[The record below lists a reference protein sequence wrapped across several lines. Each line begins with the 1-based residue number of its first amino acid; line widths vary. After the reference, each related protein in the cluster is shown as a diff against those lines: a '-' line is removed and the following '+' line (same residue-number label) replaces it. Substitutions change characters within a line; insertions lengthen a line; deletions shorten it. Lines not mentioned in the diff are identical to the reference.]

1 VEPALVLAA
10 AAGVLAGLIVEFRLF
25 APGREP
31 RRGEAIAWSIGW
43 VLVALAVA
51 VAIALTSGPAGEWTT
66 VYLIERSLSLDNIF
80 LFTLLL
86 AYFAVPAE
94 LRSTVILIGI
104 AGALV
109 LRGLAITGGLAL
121 IDAVEWVVYLFGVLL
136 LYVAYRAFRGLADE
150 IDPAE
155 NPALRFVRRV
165 IPTTDGFRGR
175 RLFVREDGRRYGTPL
190 LVAAVGIIAADIAFA
205 VDSIPA
211 ALAVTRDPAVIWT
224 ANAFALL
231 GLTALLALIE
241 ILVSRFRYL
250 GKTVAL
256 ILGFVG
262 VKILAADL
270 AHISDLASL
279 AVIGGLIGAG
289 VVASLAADRL
299 DPPRPADEAIRRPP
313 RCPTEL
319 AGPQVGRVTSR

>member
-1 VEPALVLAA
+1 VEPVLVLAA
-10 AAGVLAGLIVEFRLF
+10 AVGVVVGLIVEFRLF

-31 RRGEAIAWSIGW
+31 RRGEAIAWSVGW
-43 VLVALAVA
+43 VVVASAVA
-51 VAIALTSGPAGEWTT
+51 AAIALTSGPVGEWTT

-86 AYFAVPAE
+86 AYFAVPPE
-94 LRSTVILIGI
+94 LRGTVVLVGI
-104 AGALV
+104 VGALV
-109 LRGLAITGGLAL
+109 LRGLAISGGLAL

-150 IDPAE
+150 VDPAE
-155 NPALRFVRRV
+155 NPALRVVRRV

-175 RLFVREDGRRYGTPL
+175 SLLVREDGRRYGTPL
-190 LVAAVGIIAADIAFA
+190 LLAGVGIMAADIAFA

-211 ALAVTRDPAVIWT
+211 ALSVTRDAGVIWT

-231 GLTALLALIE
+231 GLGALLALIE

-270 AHISDLASL
+270 VHISDFASL
-279 AVIGGLIGAG
+279 AVISGFIGAG

-299 DPPRPADEAIRRPP
+299 DPPHPAEEAIRRPP

-319 AGPQVGRVTSR
+319 AQPQA

>member
-1 VEPALVLAA
+1 MLAA
-10 AAGVLAGLIVEFRLF
+10 ALGVVGGLIVELRLF

-31 RRGEAIAWSIGW
+31 RRGEAIAWSVGW

-51 VAIALTSGPAGEWTT
+51 AGIALAGGPSGEWTT

-86 AYFAVPAE
+86 AYFAVPLE
-94 LRSTVILIGI
+94 LRSYVVLIGI

-109 LRGLAITGGLAL
+109 LRGVAITGGLAL
-121 IDAVEWVVYLFGVLL
+121 IDAFSWVVYLFGVLL

-155 NPALRFVRRV
+155 NRALRFVRRV
-165 IPTTDGFRGR
+165 IPTTDSFRGR
-175 RLFVREDGRRYGTPL
+175 RLFVREEGRRYGTPL
-190 LVAAVGIIAADIAFA
+190 LLAAVGIIAADIAFA

-211 ALAVTRDPAVIWT
+211 AFAVTRDPGVIWT

-231 GLTALLALIE
+231 GLGALLALIE
-241 ILVSRFRYL
+241 ILVRRFRYL
-250 GKTVAL
+250 GRTVAL

-262 VKILAADL
+262 LKILAADL
-270 AHISDLASL
+270 VHISDLASL
-279 AVIGGLIGAG
+279 AVIGGLIAAG

-299 DPPRPADEAIRRPP
+299 DPPLPAEEGLRRPP
-313 RCPTEL
+313 RCPPEL
-319 AGPQVGRVTSR
+319 PRPQM

>member
-1 VEPALVLAA
+1 MERVFVLAA
-10 AAGVLAGLIVEFRLF
+10 AVGVALGLVVELRMF

-31 RRGEAIAWSIGW
+31 RRAEAIAWSVGW
-43 VLVALAVA
+43 VLVAA
-51 VAIALTSGPAGEWTT
+51 AIAAGIALAGGPAGEWTT

-86 AYFAVPAE
+86 AYFAVPQE
-94 LRSTVILIGI
+94 LRGTVVLVGI

-121 IDAVEWVVYLFGVLL
+121 IDAVDWVVYVFGVLL

-150 IDPAE
+150 VDPAE
-155 NPALRFVRRV
+155 NPALRFVRRA

-190 LVAAVGIIAADIAFA
+190 LLAAVGIIAADIAFA

-211 ALAVTRDPAVIWT
+211 ALAVTRDPGVIWT

-231 GLTALLALIE
+231 GLGALLALIE
-241 ILVSRFRYL
+241 ILVRRFRYL
-250 GKTVAL
+250 GRTVAL
-256 ILGFVG
+256 ILAFVG
-262 VKILAADL
+262 LKILAADL
-270 AHISDLASL
+270 VHISDLASL
-279 AVIGGLIGAG
+279 AVIGGLIAAG

-299 DPPRPADEAIRRPP
+299 DPPHPAEEAIRRPP
-313 RCPTEL
+313 RCPPEL
-319 AGPQVGRVTSR
+319 AQVRAR